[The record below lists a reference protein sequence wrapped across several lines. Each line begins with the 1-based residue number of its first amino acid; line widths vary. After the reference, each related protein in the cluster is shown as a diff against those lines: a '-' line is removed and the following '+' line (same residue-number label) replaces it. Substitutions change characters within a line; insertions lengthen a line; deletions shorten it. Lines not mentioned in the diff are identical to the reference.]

1 MASAGRSFARS
12 GPSAGLVAY
21 AVAMYLFLY
30 APIAVILVLS
40 VNDST
45 VVGFPFRGFTLKWF
59 WTVFTSADL
68 LQATANSLV
77 LGVASATIATVL
89 ALSLALAFRRDF
101 ALKSALL
108 NLILVP
114 IILPGIVSGAVL
126 VVVFGLAGVE
136 LSLWTSALV
145 AHVTFV
151 LPFAFL
157 NLYPRLHNFDA
168 SIEEAARDLGA
179 TPRLVLTKIVLPII
193 RPGIVAAALF
203 AFSLSFDEFVRT
215 LLLVGFDRTLPV
227 QFWYMIVESL
237 APEAPAMAVLIIAI
251 SVVSSL
257 LGFVLSARGP
267 KGATTGS

>member
-1 MASAGRSFARS
+1 MASATRSFARS
-12 GPSAGLVAY
+12 GPSAGLVVY
-21 AVAMYLFLY
+21 AAVMYAFLY
-30 APIAVILVLS
+30 APIAVVIILS

-45 VVGFPFRGFTLKWF
+45 MVGFPFRGFTLKWF

-68 LQATANSLV
+68 LQATANSLI

-101 ALKSALL
+101 ALKSTLL
-108 NLILVP
+108 NLILIP

-126 VVVFGLAGVE
+126 VVLFGMAGIE

-145 AHVTFV
+145 AHITFV

-157 NLYPRLHNFDA
+157 NLYPRLHNFDS

-179 TPRLVLTKIVLPII
+179 TPRLVLIKVVLPII

-215 LLLVGFDRTLPV
+215 LLLVGFD
-227 QFWYMIVESL
+227 
-237 APEAPAMAVLIIAI
+237 
-251 SVVSSL
+251 
-257 LGFVLSARGP
+257 
-267 KGATTGS
+267 